1 MINLFPIEIVETI
14 FSNINVKSLL
24 YLRLISKQWNLIITS
39 HIKCDIIISGN
50 IKHIKNIQYYKKVIN
65 FNNKYGIINVEN
77 LLIEK
82 PFLYNIQ
89 RLEYIIKDIYD
100 IFNINKIFLDIEIYN
115 CSLSDKCMELIFNQ
129 TNSKI
134 YINNNYFINLDKL
147 NIYNKN
153 IKELFIKKTN
163 YNILNFP
170 NLNIL
175 GIHLSSLINIKK
187 YNNNINILEFFC
199 VYHISEKMV
208 NNMIDL
214 IKLNGVRKIILYF
227 DNINLC
233 IIEKYL
239 SELDNL
245 TFIDYI
251 LINENVLDVHK
262 YKKVGIIQN

>member
-1 MINLFPIEIVETI
+1 MTNIFPIEIIETI
-14 FSNINVKSLL
+14 FSYINVNSLL

-39 HIKCDIIISGN
+39 HIKCDVIITGN
-50 IKHIKNIQYYKKVIN
+50 IKRIENIEYCKKIIT
-65 FNNKYGIINVEN
+65 FNNKYGFINVEN

-89 RLEYIIKDIYD
+89 GLEYIIKYIYD
-100 IFNINKIFLDIEIYN
+100 IFNINKIFLNIEIYN
-115 CSLSDKCMELIFNQ
+115 CLLSDKCMELIFNQ
-129 TNSKI
+129 TNNKI
-134 YINNNYFINLDKL
+134 HINNNKFINLDKL

-163 YNILNFP
+163 YNTLNFP

-199 VYHISEKMV
+199 IYDINETMF
-208 NNMIDL
+208 NNMVDL
-214 IKLNGVRKIILYF
+214 IKLNDVRKIKLYF
-227 DNINLC
+227 DNINLN

-239 SELDNL
+239 LKLDNL
-245 TFIDYI
+245 IFIDYI
-251 LINENVLDVHK
+251 LINETNLNIEK
-262 YKKVGIIQN
+262 YKKVSFKN